1 MIQHIA
7 AFPTPFRGG
16 KAIMPNQSGTVRR
29 QMHDLRAALA
39 EGWELVQPIFARPLW
54 SAPDDDQTALNFVL
68 QRDRATRLLTLPA
81 TPTVRRFVRER
92 AWQVKA

>member
-1 MIQHIA
+1 MMQSLST
-7 AFPTPFRGG
+7 FPAPFRQTESVV
-16 KAIMPNQSGTVRR
+16 PVPRHNVRR
-29 QMHDLRAALA
+29 QMHDLRSALA

-54 SAPDDDQTALNFVL
+54 SALDDDQTALNFVL

-81 TPTVRRFVRER
+81 TPTVRRFVRQR

>member
-1 MIQHIA
+1 MIQRIS
-7 AFPTPFRGG
+7 AFPTPFRKPERSAPPLGH
-16 KAIMPNQSGTVRR
+16 SVRR

-54 SAPDDDQTALNFVL
+54 SAPDDAQTALHFVL
-68 QRDRATRLLTLPA
+68 QRDRATRLLTLPE
-81 TPTVRRFVRER
+81 TTTVRRFVRQR